1 MSDDGGGSYR
11 LVVGVD
17 FSEESE
23 FALDCA
29 LRFAAPHEGAEVHMV
44 HVLATGAG
52 STWTEGTAWPPPSE
66 SPDDWSLYQATLTHL
81 ESYGDIR
88 RGQLAQRGT
97 RFPRERIISHLKRGK
112 PAEELVQLA
121 NELDVALL
129 VVGTHGRRGLRRLIL
144 GSVAEEVVRTA
155 PCPVFVARRKV
166 RTIEDRPTHPS
177 ASDDNRGDGIH
188 AS

>member
-1 MSDDGGGSYR
+1 MSDEGGTYR

-29 LRFAAPHEGAEVHMV
+29 LRFAAPHAGAEVHMV
-44 HVLATGAG
+44 HVLATGVG
-52 STWTEGTAWPPPSE
+52 STWNEGTHWPPPSE
-66 SPDDWSLYQATLTHL
+66 SPDEWSLYQATLTHL

-88 RGQLAQRGT
+88 RAQLAQRGT
-97 RFPRERIISHLKRGK
+97 RFAAERVSAHLTRGK
-112 PAEELVQLA
+112 PAEQLVQMA
-121 NELDVALL
+121 RDLDATLV

-155 PCPVFVARRKV
+155 PCPVFVARRKL
-166 RTIEDRPTHPS
+166 RALDTRPGAENGEDRTSKEPR
-177 ASDDNRGDGIH
+177 ASM
-188 AS
+188 